1 MYDERKMNSIIQ
13 TYKDWGYREGEAK
26 GKSEGIAEGEAKG
39 RAEGRAEGKAEV
51 AVKLL
56 QSGMTLMQVAELTG
70 LPVDHVKELMES
82 I

>member
-13 TYKDWGYREGEAK
+13 TYKDWGYREGV
-26 GKSEGIAEGEAKG
+26 AEGEAKG
-39 RAEGRAEGKAEV
+39 KAEGKAEGKTEAKVEV

-56 QSGMTLMQVAELTG
+56 QSGMTLIQVAELTG

>member
-1 MYDERKMNSIIQ
+1 V
-13 TYKDWGYREGEAK
+13 
-26 GKSEGIAEGEAKG
+26 
-39 RAEGRAEGKAEV
+39 EV

-70 LPVDHVKELMES
+70 LSVDHVKELMKS

>member
-26 GKSEGIAEGEAKG
+26 GK
-39 RAEGRAEGKAEV
+39 AEV
-51 AVKLL
+51 DVKLL
-56 QSGMTLMQVAELTG
+56 QSGMTLMQVTELTG
-70 LPVDHVKELMES
+70 LSVDHVKELMES